1 MNFFRSIIDNIK
13 YTRLLNRI
21 YINENLLDNLSNL
34 FGFRF
39 KKDWIGRLYTVINP
53 NIISKEEQVYE
64 YNENGL
70 DNSSFIEKFIMDKLN
85 IADNFIK
92 VNNLFDL
99 LTYRIEKLDNYGNY
113 LFILQP
119 ITLYDCLKSLKKLFK
134 LSVIICLFIITL
146 LIIF

>member
-13 YTRLLNRI
+13 YTRILNRI

-70 DNSSFIEKFIMDKLN
+70 DNSSFVEKFIMDKLN

-99 LTYRIEKLDNYGNY
+99 LTYRIKKLDNYGNY

-134 LSVIICLFIITL
+134 LSAVICLFIITL

>member
-1 MNFFRSIIDNIK
+1 MNFIRSIIDNIK
-13 YTRLLNRI
+13 YTRLLNKV
-21 YINENLLDNLSNL
+21 YTNENLLNNLSNL
-34 FGFRF
+34 FGFKF

-53 NIISKEEQVYE
+53 NILNKEEQIYE

-70 DNSSFIEKFIMDKLN
+70 DNEMFVEKFIMDKLN

-92 VNNLFDL
+92 TNNLFDL
-99 LTYRIEKLDNYGNY
+99 LTYRIEKIDNYGNY

-119 ITLYDCLKSLKKLFK
+119 ITLYDCLKSLKKILK
-134 LSVIICLFIITL
+134 ITPIIILFIITL

>member
-1 MNFFRSIIDNIK
+1 MNFIRSIIDNIK
-13 YTRLLNRI
+13 YTRLLNKV
-21 YINENLLDNLSNL
+21 YANENLLNNLSNL
-34 FGFRF
+34 FGFKF

-53 NIISKEEQVYE
+53 NIINKEEQIYE

-70 DNSSFIEKFIMDKLN
+70 DNEVFVEKFIMDKLN

-92 VNNLFDL
+92 TNNLFDL
-99 LTYRIEKLDNYGNY
+99 LTYRIEKIDNYGNY

-119 ITLYDCLKSLKKLFK
+119 ITLYDCLKSLKKILK
-134 LSVIICLFIITL
+134 ITPIIILFIITL